1 MGLSQSKAKGVNYDC
16 VVCKQTKEVPNLIGK
31 FNVINETEYQCNS
44 CNTIFKKKFCQICK
58 KSKRIPNLAGTF
70 FEIKNDYNCNCKNI

>member
-1 MGLSQSKAKGVNYDC
+1 MGLTQSKAKGVNYDC
-16 VVCKQTKEVPNLIGK
+16 VICKQTKEVPNLIGK
-31 FNVINETEYQCNS
+31 FNIINETEYKCNS
-44 CNTIFKKKFCQICK
+44 CNTIFKKEFCQICQ